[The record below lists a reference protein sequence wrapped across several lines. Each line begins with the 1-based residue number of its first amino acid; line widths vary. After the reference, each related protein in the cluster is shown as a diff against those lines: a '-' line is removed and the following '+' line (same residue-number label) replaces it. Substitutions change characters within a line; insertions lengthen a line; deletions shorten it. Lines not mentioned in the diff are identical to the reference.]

1 MHRHGGVEIRLG
13 CAHFYG
19 DAKRLN
25 NLAGIRAQVSSMD
38 HNLSGLH
45 RRRVVLARR
54 QIVGRGPEGAGQ
66 EVSHRQQPA
75 AVGGGGGR
83 RDRWRWGRDCR

>member
-1 MHRHGGVEIRLG
+1 MCGCHRGHKGKAQRWE
-13 CAHFYG
+13 H
-19 DAKRLN
+19 
-25 NLAGIRAQVSSMD
+25 AGIRAQVSSMD
-38 HNLSGLH
+38 HNLSWLH

-66 EVSHRQQPA
+66 EVRHRQQPA